1 MDLTGSVEVWEIPRM
16 KTLKADERQR
26 LRIPEAKPGQVFSY
40 EPSPDGSIKLVPVI
54 PKPGPRRIVA
64 RLVRKGDALV
74 AEIPKGYKL
83 APTAIEDAITE
94 ERESRS

>member
-1 MDLTGSVEVWEIPRM
+1 MDLTKSVEVRDTPCM
-16 KTLKADERQR
+16 KTLMADERQR
-26 LRIPEAKPGQVFSY
+26 LRIPEAKPGQLFSY

-54 PKPGPRRIVA
+54 SKPEPRRIVA